1 MIQNNYCGEK
11 IDFGNML
18 SDSFEYTKE
27 TLMEKWLKWVLLI
40 IPFMT
45 PGYEI
50 QIFKGIK
57 PAPEI
62 NDWISNFINGI
73 KLVVVGLIYA
83 LPIIII
89 AGILILDAI
98 FALISGNPKVWVI
111 AAGGSVIGALICVVW
126 GIILFFI
133 VPIAFIR
140 FSRSEKFV
148 EAFNLRAI
156 LTKIGKIGWGSYI
169 VTLIVLLIIA
179 IVFVLI
185 VGIISP
191 ILVFIP
197 LIGGSL
203 NIILYLILIPPISI
217 FFARFFTQ
225 IYDSAGAA

>member
-27 TLMEKWLKWVLLI
+27 ALMEKWLKWVLLI

-140 FSRSEKFV
+140 FARTDKFG
-148 EAFNLRAI
+148 EAFNISAI
-156 LTKIGKIGWGSYI
+156 LEHIGKIGWASYI
-169 VTLIVLLIIA
+169 ITLVVLLITAIA
-179 IVFVLI
+179 F
-185 VGIISP
+185 GIIIALISA
-191 ILVFIP
+191 IFMFIP
-197 LIGGSL
+197 MIGWSL
-203 NIILYLILIPPISI
+203 NIILQLILMPPIGI
-217 FFARFFTQ
+217 FVSRFFTQ
-225 IYDSAGAA
+225 VFDSAGTA